1 MVINIG
7 VILLFLVLAGI
18 FSRGKGAW
26 LISGYNMMPK
36 SEKEKYD
43 EVALCHFMAKFMVA
57 LALCWIP
64 VTLYTI
70 NYQKVF
76 IITGIS
82 AFCLVT
88 VIGLIYANTGNRFK
102 K

>member
-1 MVINIG
+1 MIISIG
-7 VILLFLVLAGI
+7 VILLFLMLAGI

-26 LISGYNMMPK
+26 LISGYNMM
-36 SEKEKYD
+36 SEREKEKYD

-57 LALCWIP
+57 LAVCWIP

-70 NYQKVF
+70 TYQKVF
-76 IITGIS
+76 IITGIA
-82 AFCLVT
+82 AFCLVIA
-88 VIGLIYANTGNRFK
+88 IGLIYANTGNRFK

>member
-1 MVINIG
+1 MIINIG
-7 VILLFLVLAGI
+7 VILLFLLLAGI
-18 FSRGKGAW
+18 FSSGNGAW
-26 LISGYNMMPK
+26 LISGYNMMPE
-36 SEKEKYD
+36 SEKEEYD

-57 LALCWIP
+57 LAVCWIP
-64 VTLYTI
+64 ITLYTI

-76 IITGIS
+76 IITGIA